1 MDSKKVI
8 EKLLKIAANQQK
20 IIMKLAQ
27 QQGLPPDSLPNSQVS
42 MTPGQAAPPA
52 AQPPP
57 TSLEPAKTQKTP
69 AKALLEALAPAV
81 RQTLVN
87 AEVHGGDMVVR
98 FQPGKATQP
107 NYDAVFKTLQ
117 DLTNKNVIQQKFNL
131 KVV

>member
-27 QQGLPPDSLPNSQVS
+27 AQGLPPDSLPNSQVS

-52 AQPPP
+52 SQPPP
-57 TSLEPAKTQKTP
+57 QSLEPNKVQKTP
-69 AKALLEALAPAV
+69 AKALLEALPPNV
-81 RQTLVN
+81 RAGIVN
-87 AEVHGGDMVVR
+87 IEAHGGDMLVK
-98 FQPGKATQP
+98 FKGQATQQA
-107 NYDAVFKTLQ
+107 YDAVFKTLQ
-117 DLTNKNVIQQKFNL
+117 DLTTKNVIQQRYNL